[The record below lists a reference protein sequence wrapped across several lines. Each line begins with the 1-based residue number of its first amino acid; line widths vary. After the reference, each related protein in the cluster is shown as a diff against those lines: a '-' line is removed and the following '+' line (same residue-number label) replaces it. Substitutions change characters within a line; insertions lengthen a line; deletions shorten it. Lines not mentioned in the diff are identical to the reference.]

1 MSRETAPAGGYL
13 FSRRDTYRT
22 FGLLCLLMV
31 FDFADRMIL
40 AALLP
45 AIKAEW
51 QISDATAGLLSSILT
66 LGMVLFAFPA
76 AIAID
81 RWSRIRSAS
90 LMGVVWSLAS
100 AAGALAQNVG
110 QLLATRG
117 LVGIGEAGY
126 APAAYT
132 WISAAFPKRRRQ
144 LALGLFSAA
153 QPIGMALG
161 VAAGGYIATHYGW
174 KHALGIVALPGL
186 LIALL
191 LYRGADFKNQPRQAT
206 TGANGAAVPDRAAAI
221 LRTPSLLLAY
231 LGAALGTLQ
240 WVPLIF
246 FLPTWLSREHG
257 IPVQSASLMTSGVML
272 LSIVSIPLGGWI
284 MDRWNRR
291 DERAKLIWPI
301 VAGSTAT
308 ALYALAFGS
317 AGDVALRY
325 ALLLVGLFIGASAG
339 TGPLAMTQELVHP
352 AIRAFSATCSIVAVH
367 LLGSVPGPFLAGLLS
382 DRFGLTTALQTVA
395 VAAGTAYVGVLLLA
409 LRHYRRDLSR
419 AGQFRL
425 EVA

>member
-1 MSRETAPAGGYL
+1 MSGPSTDDDGYL
-13 FSRRDTYRT
+13 FSRADTFRT

-51 QISDATAGLLSSILT
+51 LISDATAGLLGSILT
-66 LGMVLFAFPA
+66 LGMVLFSFPA

-81 RWSRIRSAS
+81 RWSRIKSAS
-90 LMGVVWSLAS
+90 VMGIVWSVAS

-110 QLLATRG
+110 QLLVTRA

-161 VAAGGYIATHYGW
+161 VAAGGYIAAHYGW
-174 KHALGIVALPGL
+174 KYALGIVALPGL
-186 LIALL
+186 LIAFW
-191 LYRGADFKNQPRQAT
+191 LYGGADYETPPPSLRGEGEGAT
-206 TGANGAAVPDRAAAI
+206 GGRRAI

-231 LGAALGTLQ
+231 LGGALGTLQ

-246 FLPTWLSREHG
+246 FLPTWLNREHA

-272 LSIVSIPLGGWI
+272 LTIVSIPLGGWI

-301 VAGSTAT
+301 AAGAAAT
-308 ALYALAFGS
+308 TLYGLAFGVVD
-317 AGDVALRY
+317 DVAHSY
-325 ALLLVGLFIGASAG
+325 ALLLVGLFITASAG
-339 TGPLAMTQELVHP
+339 TGPLAMTQELVP
-352 AIRAFSATCSIVAVH
+352 PTIRAFSGTCSVVAVH

-382 DRFGLTTALQTVA
+382 DHVGLTRALFIVA
-395 VAAGTAYVGVLLLA
+395 VTAGGAYVVTLLLA
-409 LRHYRRDLSR
+409 LRYYRQDLAR
-419 AGQFRL
+419 TRHFQLKA
-425 EVA
+425 A